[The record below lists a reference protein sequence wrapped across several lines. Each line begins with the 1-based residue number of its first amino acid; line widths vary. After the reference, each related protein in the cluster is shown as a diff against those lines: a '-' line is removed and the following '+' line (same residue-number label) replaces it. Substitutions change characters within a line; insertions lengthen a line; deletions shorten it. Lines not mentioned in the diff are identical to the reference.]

1 MKTLSGTFV
10 FVALAVITI
19 VTLSS
24 GCRKQDSEEVLTDKK
39 FKFTLKI
46 GRTDDDFV
54 DVKSQD
60 EFDEALCALK
70 ANGHFNVGFKKGPNA
85 TPTPHYTPSC
95 PQGSINTDKITT
107 SGAARTEPAEESSAY
122 DPNAVYR
129 VYSNSTED
137 IKRVLDTF
145 QTPSPTPSP
154 Q

>member
-1 MKTLSGTFV
+1 MKTLFGTFV

-85 TPTPHYTPSC
+85 TPVLKGVSILTRLQRPEQREPSRLKSRRLMILMLC
-95 PQGSINTDKITT
+95 TAFTRIVQ
-107 SGAARTEPAEESSAY
+107 RT
-122 DPNAVYR
+122 
-129 VYSNSTED
+129 
-137 IKRVLDTF
+137 
-145 QTPSPTPSP
+145 
-154 Q
+154 